1 MARQGQGSGH
11 DGLLSCPDS
20 GASLEA
26 LPESEP
32 MLNRISITVVLIIT
46 LLLSW
51 LLGGWSGYR
60 QLEQDSLQEAF
71 RYRQLVANE
80 LNRYLPVPALIAEHP
95 LLADALKEPDNAV
108 TLLRANEQMQ
118 RMATIVGGS
127 DIYLMD
133 LTGMTIAANNFGQPN
148 TFVGNNYA
156 FRPYFSE
163 AVATGGSVA
172 YFALGNI
179 SSERGLYFTNP
190 VRDQRGNML
199 GVVAI
204 KVLVHELESQWHRPE
219 SRQQAEMVVLDGDG
233 ISFLSSR
240 TDWLYRDF
248 RPTDNA
254 EENARVRQR
263 YPERE
268 LKPVDFVEQGK
279 PWVLADESARIRLR
293 ESDKAGTYLTV
304 ETGLPRLDWSLLVLT
319 DTRPIL
325 WTRIGFMAGGLALF
339 LACFLTWLYLR
350 ERYRRE
356 RELALRG
363 EQLERR
369 VAQRTADLRE
379 TQQELIQAAKLAV
392 LGQMSAGLNHEI
404 NQPLTA
410 IQAYARNSRKFLER
424 GATDMVDANL
434 GEIVALCDKM
444 AELIRQFKVFARK
457 SEGPPSVVDL
467 RLPVDA
473 ALKIIRAQNASEGI
487 NIRWQRPDNPV
498 MCHGD
503 LIRVE
508 QVMVNLLANAVQAVE
523 GCEQPQIDILVADE
537 DDDWRCVVKDN
548 GHGLPGNSEQVFE
561 PFFTTRSVKQG
572 LGLGLSIS
580 RQIVEA
586 LGGSLTGQNRVDGPG
601 AEFVLTLKQRKAEG

>member
-1 MARQGQGSGH
+1 
-11 DGLLSCPDS
+11 
-20 GASLEA
+20 
-26 LPESEP
+26 

-133 LTGMTIAANNFGQPN
+133 LTGMTIAANNFGQPD

-163 AVATGGSVA
+163 AVATGESVA
-172 YFALGNI
+172 YFALGKI
-179 SSERGLYFTNP
+179 SSERGLYFTHP

-219 SRQQAEMVVLDGDG
+219 TRQHAEMVVLDGDG

-268 LKPVDFVEQGK
+268 LTPIDFVEQGK
-279 PWVLADESARIRLR
+279 PWGLADESARIRLR
-293 ESDKAGTYLTV
+293 ESDRAGTYLTV

-467 RLPVDA
+467 RLPIDA
-473 ALKIIRAQNASEGI
+473 ALKIIRAQNASDGI

-523 GCEQPQIDILVADE
+523 GCKQPQIDILVAGE
-537 DDDWRCVVKDN
+537 GNDWRCVVKDN

>member
-1 MARQGQGSGH
+1 
-11 DGLLSCPDS
+11 
-20 GASLEA
+20 
-26 LPESEP
+26 
-32 MLNRISITVVLIIT
+32 MLHRFGVYAILAVT

-51 LLGGWSGYR
+51 LLGGWYGYR
-60 QLEQDSLQEAF
+60 QLEQEALQEAF

-95 LLADALKEPDNAV
+95 LLAEALREPDDAV
-108 TLLRANEQMQ
+108 ILLRANEQMQ

-133 LTGMTIAANNFGQPN
+133 MSGLTIAANNFGQPD

-156 FRPYFSE
+156 FRPYFHE
-163 AVATGGSVA
+163 AVRTGESVA
-172 YFALGNI
+172 YFALGYR
-179 SSERGLYFTNP
+179 SLERGLYFTHP

-219 SRQQAEMVVLDGDG
+219 SPRQADMVVLDGDG
-233 ISFLSSR
+233 ISFLTSR
-240 TDWLYRDF
+240 SEWLYRDF
-248 RPTDNA
+248 QPGSDPEKAPRI
-254 EENARVRQR
+254 RRR
-263 YPERE
+263 YPARE
-268 LKPVDFVEQGK
+268 LTPVDLMEKGK
-279 PWVLADESARIRLR
+279 PWGLAEESSRIQLGGPTGA
-293 ESDKAGTYLTV
+293 EVYLTV
-304 ETGLPRLDWSLLVLT
+304 ETALPRLDWSLMVLT
-319 DTRPIL
+319 NTRPVL
-325 WTRIGFMAGGLALF
+325 WTRGGFVVGGLAMF
-339 LACFLTWLYLR
+339 LAGFLTWLYLR

-369 VAQRTADLRE
+369 VAQRTADLKRSNDQLLDEIQERERAQTELRE

-410 IQAYARNSRKFLER
+410 IQGYARNSRKFLER

-434 GEIVALCDKM
+434 EEIVSLCDKM

-467 RLPVDA
+467 RLAVDG
-473 ALKIIRAQNASEGI
+473 ALKIIRAQHTSVGI
-487 NIRWQRPDNPV
+487 EICWRRPEAPV

-503 LIRVE
+503 LIRIE
-508 QVMVNLLANAVQAVE
+508 QVMVNLVANAVQALE
-523 GCEQPQIDILVADE
+523 GREQPEIEVVVEDE
-537 DDDWRCVVKDN
+537 GDYWRCCVRDN
-548 GHGLPGNSEQVFE
+548 GHGLPGNTEQVFE

-580 RQIVEA
+580 RQIVDA
-586 LGGSLTGQNRVDGPG
+586 LGGSLIGHNREDGPG
-601 AEFVLTLKQRKAEG
+601 AEFVLKLKQRRAEE

>member
-1 MARQGQGSGH
+1 
-11 DGLLSCPDS
+11 
-20 GASLEA
+20 
-26 LPESEP
+26 

-268 LKPVDFVEQGK
+268 LKPVDFVGQGK
-279 PWVLADESARIRLR
+279 PWVLTDESARIRLR

-467 RLPVDA
+467 RLPIDA

-537 DDDWRCVVKDN
+537 GDDWRCVVQDN

>member
-1 MARQGQGSGH
+1 
-11 DGLLSCPDS
+11 
-20 GASLEA
+20 
-26 LPESEP
+26 

-293 ESDKAGTYLTV
+293 ESDKPGTYLTV

-410 IQAYARNSRKFLER
+410 IQAYARNGRKFLER

>member
-1 MARQGQGSGH
+1 
-11 DGLLSCPDS
+11 
-20 GASLEA
+20 
-26 LPESEP
+26 

-133 LTGMTIAANNFGQPN
+133 LTGMTIAANNFGQPD

-279 PWVLADESARIRLR
+279 PWGLADKSARIRLR
-293 ESDKAGTYLTV
+293 ESDKPGTYLTV

-325 WTRIGFMAGGLALF
+325 WTRTGFMAGGLALF

-467 RLPVDA
+467 RLPIDA

-487 NIRWQRPDNPV
+487 NIRWPRPDNPV

-548 GHGLPGNSEQVFE
+548 GHGLPGNSEQGFE

>member
-1 MARQGQGSGH
+1 
-11 DGLLSCPDS
+11 
-20 GASLEA
+20 
-26 LPESEP
+26 
-32 MLNRISITVVLIIT
+32 
-46 LLLSW
+46 
-51 LLGGWSGYR
+51 
-60 QLEQDSLQEAF
+60 
-71 RYRQLVANE
+71 
-80 LNRYLPVPALIAEHP
+80 
-95 LLADALKEPDNAV
+95 
-108 TLLRANEQMQ
+108 
-118 RMATIVGGS
+118 
-127 DIYLMD
+127 
-133 LTGMTIAANNFGQPN
+133 
-148 TFVGNNYA
+148 
-156 FRPYFSE
+156 
-163 AVATGGSVA
+163 
-172 YFALGNI
+172 
-179 SSERGLYFTNP
+179 ERGLYFTNP

-279 PWVLADESARIRLR
+279 PWGLADKSARIRLR
-293 ESDKAGTYLTV
+293 ESDKPGTYLTV

-467 RLPVDA
+467 RLPIDA

-586 LGGSLTGQNRVDGPG
+586 LGGSLTGHNRVDGPG

>member
-1 MARQGQGSGH
+1 MPQRFSVVA
-11 DGLLSCPDS
+11 LL
-20 GASLEA
+20 
-26 LPESEP
+26 
-32 MLNRISITVVLIIT
+32 VIT
-46 LLLSW
+46 LLSSW
-51 LLGGWSGYR
+51 MLGGWYGYR
-60 QLEQDSLQEAF
+60 QLESEALQEAF

-95 LLADALKEPDNAV
+95 LLADALKQPDDSITV
-108 TLLRANEQMQ
+108 LRANEQMQ

-133 LTGMTIAANNFGQPN
+133 LSGLTIAANNFGQPD

-163 AVATGGSVA
+163 AVRTGQAVA
-172 YFALGNI
+172 YFALG
-179 SSERGLYFTNP
+179 SRSLERGLYFTHS

-219 SRQQAEMVVLDGDG
+219 SPQQAEMVVLDGDG

-240 TDWLYRDF
+240 SQWLYRDF
-248 RPTDNA
+248 GTGNDGERAD
-254 EENARVRQR
+254 RVHQR
-263 YPERE
+263 YPERA
-268 LKPVDFVEQGK
+268 LPPIDFSVIGQPWGLAEHSLRVRLGESGK
-279 PWVLADESARIRLR
+279 AENYLAVQAD
-293 ESDKAGTYLTV
+293 
-304 ETGLPRLDWSLLVLT
+304 LPRLDWSLMVLT
-319 DTRPIL
+319 ATRPVL
-325 WTRIGFMAGGLALF
+325 WARAGFVAGGLALF
-339 LACFLTWLYLR
+339 LAGFLTWLYLR

-369 VAQRTADLRE
+369 VAQRTADLKRSNDQLLGEIQERERAQTELRE
-379 TQQELIQAAKLAV
+379 TQHELIQAAKLAV

-410 IQAYARNSRKFLER
+410 IQGYARNSRMFLKR
-424 GATDMVDANL
+424 GSTDMVDANL
-434 GEIVALCDKM
+434 GEIVSLCDKM

-467 RLPVDA
+467 RLAVDG
-473 ALKIIRAQNASEGI
+473 ALKIIRAQHSSSGI
-487 NIRWQRPDNPV
+487 EIHWCRPEYPV

-503 LIRVE
+503 LIRIE
-508 QVMVNLLANAVQAVE
+508 QVMVNLIANAVQALE
-523 GCEQPQIDILVADE
+523 DRDQPWIDIKIV
-537 DDDWRCVVKDN
+537 DDGEYWHCRVRDN
-548 GHGLPGNSEQVFE
+548 GHGLPGNTEQVFE

-586 LGGSLTGQNRVDGPG
+586 LGGSLIGLNRDDGPG
-601 AEFVLTLKQRKAEG
+601 AEFVLKLKQRRADE

>member
-1 MARQGQGSGH
+1 MARQGQGNGH
-11 DGLLSCPDS
+11 GGLLSCPDS

-32 MLNRISITVVLIIT
+32 MLNRISITVVLIVT

-51 LLGGWSGYR
+51 LLGGWFGYR

-108 TLLRANEQMQ
+108 NLLRANEQMQ

-163 AVATGGSVA
+163 AVATGQSVA

-240 TDWLYRDF
+240 ADWLYRAF
-248 RPTDNA
+248 RPADSA
-254 EENARVRQR
+254 EESARIRQR
-263 YPERE
+263 YPGRE

-293 ESDKAGTYLTV
+293 ESGEAGTYLAV

-319 DTRPIL
+319 DTRPVL

-339 LACFLTWLYLR
+339 LAGFLSWLYLR

-356 RELALRG
+356 RELSLRG

-369 VAQRTADLRE
+369 VAERTADLRE

-487 NIRWQRPDNPV
+487 NIRWQRPENPV

-523 GCEQPQIDILVADE
+523 GCERPQIDILVADE
-537 DDDWRCVVKDN
+537 DDDWRCVVRDN

-586 LGGSLTGQNRVDGPG
+586 LGGSLTGHNRVDGPG